1 MVTIDAMS
9 ERHWSRREV
18 LAAGAVIPATTLL
31 GTLGVRVMK
40 TQKRE
45 REVQKLVAAQPT
57 TEGAGVH
64 LNRSLGSQAL
74 NLLDPFLLLDEFH
87 TDRPSD
93 YLAGFPTHPH
103 RGFETVT
110 YMVEGAF
117 EHRDILGNQGVLRS
131 GSAQWMTAGHGI
143 VHSEM
148 PAQRDGLL
156 WGFQLWVNLP
166 ASHKLMKPRYQDIPP
181 ERLGM
186 THLQDAEVRLV
197 AGELGEQRG
206 PVEGIVTAPL
216 MMDVKLPRAG
226 RLTAD
231 VPADHNAFVY
241 VMDGSV
247 ELGTDRTRAAAGTLA
262 VLGKGDALTAR
273 AADGGRFLL
282 VAGRPIGEP
291 VARYG
296 PFVMNTRAELQQAV
310 DDYNAGR
317 LVEM

>member
-1 MVTIDAMS
+1 MS
-9 ERHWSRREV
+9 VRRWSRREV
-18 LAAGAVIPATTLL
+18 LAASAVVPATALL
-31 GTLGVRVMK
+31 GTLGVKAMEKQQR
-40 TQKRE
+40 Q

-74 NLLDPFLLLDEFH
+74 PLLDPFLLLDEFH
-87 TDRPSD
+87 TDRPED
-93 YLAGFPTHPH
+93 YVAGFPTHPH

-117 EHRDILGNQGVLRS
+117 EHRDILGNHGLLRS

-166 ASHKLMKPRYQDIPP
+166 ASHKLMKPRYQDIAP

-197 AGELGEQRG
+197 AGELGERRG

-226 RLTAD
+226 HLTAD

-241 VMDGSV
+241 VMEGAV
-247 ELGTDRTRAAAGTLA
+247 ELGTGRTKATAGTLA
-262 VLGKGDALTAR
+262 VLGHGNAVTAR
-273 AADGGRFLL
+273 ATDAGRFLL
-282 VAGRPIGEP
+282 VAGRPIDEP